1 MPGGVDADIVVSVET
16 SEGVLSS
23 GSLTGSFGIANAFRV
38 DDVSVTY
45 TAADDEWTGAA
56 KLHLPGADDGF
67 AVDGSLTFRGGEL
80 TAGELGLDGLRIPL
94 GATEIGRASCRERVG
109 QYV

>member
-1 MPGGVDADIVVSVET
+1 MPGGVDADIVVSFET

-56 KLHLPGADDGF
+56 KLHMPGADDGF
-67 AVDGSLTFRGGEL
+67 AGAGSLPFRGGEV
-80 TAGELGLDGLRIPL
+80 TAGGLGLDRLRHPHRRPA
-94 GATEIGRASCRERVG
+94 GKG
-109 QYV
+109 Q